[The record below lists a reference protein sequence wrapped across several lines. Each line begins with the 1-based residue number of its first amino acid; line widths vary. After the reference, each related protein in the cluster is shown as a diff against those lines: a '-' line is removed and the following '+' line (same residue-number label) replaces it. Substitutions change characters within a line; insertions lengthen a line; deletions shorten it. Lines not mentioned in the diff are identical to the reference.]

1 MSRTINPETQHR
13 IPRDLKPQ
21 LHSCVNIRCW
31 NFIMGLSMPYINLC
45 AIRIK
50 RSVTSCMRSKVTA
63 MCSRERIT
71 HSRSLVESAVTTP
84 LIWSICKSDYYGSS
98 LSLLTDRCISVK
110 STLLSQAL
118 QNSRLWKMNS
128 QTLYIQIWIVQHS
141 GKKTA
146 EQI

>member
-1 MSRTINPETQHR
+1 MLELYNGT
-13 IPRDLKPQ
+13 
-21 LHSCVNIRCW
+21 C
-31 NFIMGLSMPYINLC
+31 MPYINPP

-71 HSRSLVESAVTTP
+71 HNRSLEECAVTTP

-98 LSLLTDRCISVK
+98 LSLLTGRCISVK

-141 GKKTA
+141 GKNAA
-146 EQI
+146 EQIYKITSNLHFSLRYICVISCIPRTRIPL